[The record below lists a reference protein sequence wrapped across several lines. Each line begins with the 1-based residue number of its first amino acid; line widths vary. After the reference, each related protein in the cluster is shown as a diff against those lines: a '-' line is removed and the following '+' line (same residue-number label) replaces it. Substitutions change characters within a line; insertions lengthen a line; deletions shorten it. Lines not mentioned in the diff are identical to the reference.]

1 MNGFFGQG
9 DQLTRFLLM
18 TCGLLTLA
26 GAVACLVLGNA
37 YLAVACCVVSA
48 WAIGTYLDTV
58 YAGVIAASRA
68 QQHRDE
74 TEHDT

>member
-9 DQLTRFLLM
+9 DQLVRFLLM

-26 GAVACLVLGNA
+26 GAVACLMLGNA
-37 YLAVACCVVSA
+37 LLAIACCIVSA

-58 YAGVIAASRA
+58 YAGLMTRPREVG
-68 QQHRDE
+68 DE
-74 TEHDT
+74 AVSEE